1 MNIIVTGSA
10 GFIGF
15 SLCKDLL
22 KNKKN
27 KVFGIDN
34 INSYYSQKLKK
45 KRLKI
50 LNTKKNF
57 SFLYSDINN
66 HKKIIKYFKDLKID
80 YIFHFA
86 AQAGVRYTKKNPS
99 SYVKSNIDGFI
110 NFSKVVLEKKPKRFI
125 FASSSSVYGDA
136 KLYPVKENFKLQPKN
151 LYARTKK
158 FNEDYAYKIFKK
170 ENIKIVG
177 LRFFTIYGEWGRPDM
192 LIFKFLKTVD
202 TKKIFKLNNNGEMYR
217 DFTYIGSAV
226 KLIRVIMAIRI
237 KKNFEIFNIC
247 SSKPQKISSIVEYLQ
262 KKTKSR
268 KIKSIPMNNLEV
280 YKTYGSSE
288 KLMKKIKQNFKYKDF
303 KKAIILTYKW
313 YNRYRHL
320 I

>member
-22 KNKKN
+22 KNKNN

-34 INSYYSQKLKK
+34 INSYYSQKLKR

-50 LNTKKNF
+50 LSTKKNF
-57 SFLYSDINN
+57 SFIYSDINN
-66 HKKIIKYFKDLKID
+66 YKKIIKYFKDLKID

-99 SYVKSNIDGFI
+99 SYIKSNIDGFI

-136 KLYPVKENFKLQPKN
+136 KSYPVKENFKLQPKN
-151 LYARTKK
+151 LYAITKK
-158 FNEDYAYKIFKK
+158 FNEDYAYKIFKR

-192 LIFKFLKTVD
+192 LIFKFLKAVD

-226 KLIRVIMAIRI
+226 KLIKTIMSISI

-262 KKTKSR
+262 RKTNSR
-268 KIKSIPMNNLEV
+268 KMKSVPMNNLEV

-288 KLMKKIKQNFKYKDF
+288 KLMKKIKQKFKYKDF

-313 YNRYRHL
+313 YYQYRHL